1 MFFLD
6 ISIPSDKGYICNI
19 KNFKESYITQPHW
32 HGFVEME
39 LVIAGEGVHIID
51 GTEIPIQRGDAWL
64 LSIYDSHKVI
74 CNKGMQIINI
84 AVNSDLLDRSLQGY
98 ISQNHPLYCCF
109 SEEECHSNYASIQ
122 RLLKEQEQH
131 YRFSKVKAI
140 SIINDL
146 AVDIIRK
153 STIAEEKEASGL
165 ILDVVAWIQQHYTSP
180 IPLSMTAS
188 EFGLTPNYLGYLF
201 KASLGITYNDYLNS
215 LRLKNACN
223 LLLTSDLTVKEIA
236 FDSGFHSVEYFN
248 FIFKKRFCVTP
259 TQYKTLAGI
268 RKG

>member
-1 MFFLD
+1 
-6 ISIPSDKGYICNI
+6 
-19 KNFKESYITQPHW
+19 
-32 HGFVEME
+32 ME
-39 LVIAGEGVHIID
+39 FVIAGEGIHVID
-51 GTEIPIQRGDAWL
+51 GKEIPIQRGDAWL

-84 AVNSDLLDRSLQGY
+84 AVNSDLLDRSLHSY
-98 ISQNHPLYCCF
+98 LSQNHPLCCRF
-109 SEEECHSNYASIQ
+109 SEDECTITYAAVQ
-122 RLLKEQEQH
+122 RLLAEQEQDH
-131 YRFSKVKAI
+131 RFSKVKAK

-153 STIAEEKEASGL
+153 STITEEREASGL
-165 ILDVVAWIQQHYTSP
+165 ILEVLAWIQEHYTSP

-201 KASLGITYNDYLNS
+201 KTSLGITYNDYLNS

-223 LLLTSDLTVKEIA
+223 LLLTSDLIVKEIA
-236 FDSGFHSVEYFN
+236 YDSGFHSVEYFN

-259 TQYKTLAGI
+259 TQYKTLAGF